1 MIKTKRELQ
10 FYLMAD
16 RMMNRGEFTPSL
28 KSRIKNFLTPDYVMN
43 WLVAMR
49 HVAYYK
55 HLLGGISC
63 CTLNGCV
70 DIRNCR

>member
-28 KSRIKNFLTPDYVMN
+28 KSQIKNFLTPDYVMN
-43 WLVAMR
+43 
-49 HVAYYK
+49 
-55 HLLGGISC
+55 
-63 CTLNGCV
+63 
-70 DIRNCR
+70 